1 MIYRRSLI
9 AAAGAAAMTRPA
21 LSAAPD
27 KATLRMDW
35 ALSGYQVPFY
45 WAKSKG
51 YYAAEGIDL
60 EIADGAGSSKSA
72 QLVSARQDT
81 FGLVDALVTVNSIA
95 KGMKIK
101 SIYVVVQNGG
111 SAIVSWEAKPFITP
125 RDMMGHSVAA
135 AAEQKST
142 LELLL
147 AVNNV
152 PKDSVT
158 VRVVSVAARNQVF
171 YQHEVDGIVSTVI
184 GSPMDM
190 VVAAKEG
197 RGAPVHMMPFS
208 DFGIFSMSTGVVAH
222 ADTIAQKPDL
232 VRRFL
237 KASVRGLQEIT
248 DPAKADEA
256 TEAAMA
262 LSGAPSIRRE
272 SVKLQWLATLPRLQ
286 VDANKAKPL
295 GWTSDAD
302 WQTCVDLLVKTEQM
316 EAPVPVA
323 GLYTNDFVPA

>member
-1 MIYRRSLI
+1 MMQRRSLI
-9 AAAGAAAMTRPA
+9 AAAGLAAVARPSR
-21 LSAAPD
+21 SAEMD

-45 WAKSKG
+45 WAKAQG

-60 EIADGAGSSKSA
+60 DITDGAGSSKSA

-111 SAIVSWEAKPFITP
+111 SAIVSWDAKPFRTP
-125 RDMMGHSVAA
+125 RDMVGHSVAA

-197 RGAPVHMMPFS
+197 RGAPVYLMPFS
-208 DFGIFSMSTGVVAH
+208 DFGVLSMSTGVVAH
-222 ADTIAQKPDL
+222 TDTIARNPDL
-232 VRRFL
+232 VRRFI
-237 KASVRGLQEIT
+237 KASARGLLEIT
-248 DPAKADEA
+248 DPAKADAA
-256 TEAAMA
+256 TDAAMT
-262 LSGAPSIRRE
+262 LSAAPSIRRE
-272 SVKLQWLATLPRLQ
+272 SVKLQWLATLPRIQ
-286 VDANKAKPL
+286 TDANKGKPP

-316 EAPVPVA
+316 DAPVPVP

>member
-1 MIYRRSLI
+1 MIQRRSLL
-9 AAAGAAAMTRPA
+9 AAAGAAALPVRTR
-21 LSAAPD
+21 AAEAD

-45 WAKSKG
+45 WAKAKG
-51 YYAAEGIDL
+51 YYEAEGIDL
-60 EIADGAGSSKSA
+60 EITDGAGSSKSA
-72 QLVSARQDT
+72 QLVSAKQDT
-81 FGLVDALVTVNSIA
+81 FGLVDALVTVNSVA

-101 SIYVVVQNGG
+101 SIYMVVQDGG
-111 SAIVSWEAKPFITP
+111 SAIVSWEAKPFLKP
-125 RDMMGHSVAA
+125 QDMAGHSVAA

-147 AVNNV
+147 SVNNV

-197 RGAPVHMMPFS
+197 RGGPIHIMPFS
-208 DFGIFSMSTGVVAH
+208 DFGIASMTTGVVAH
-222 ADTIAQKPDL
+222 TDTIASNPDL

-237 KASVRGLQEIT
+237 RASAKGLQEIT
-248 DPAKADEA
+248 DPSKADEA
-256 TEAAMA
+256 TDAAMRISA
-262 LSGAPSIRRE
+262 APSIRRE

-286 VDANKAKPL
+286 TGANKGKPL

-302 WQTCVDLLVKTEQM
+302 WQNCVDLLVKTEQM
-316 EAPVPVA
+316 DKPVPA
-323 GLYTNDFVPA
+323 SSLYTNAFIPA

>member
-1 MIYRRSLI
+1 MLQRRSLL
-9 AAAGAAAMTRPA
+9 AAAGLSVIARPA
-21 LSAAPD
+21 LSAELD

-45 WAKSKG
+45 WAKAQG
-51 YYAAEGIDL
+51 YYEAEGIDL
-60 EIADGAGSSKSA
+60 DITDGAGSSKSA
-72 QLVSARQDT
+72 QLVAARQDT

-111 SAIVSWEAKPFITP
+111 SAIVSWDAKPFRTP
-125 RDMMGHSVAA
+125 QDMVGHSVAA

-197 RGAPVHMMPFS
+197 RGAPVYMMPFS
-208 DFGIFSMSTGVVAH
+208 DFGIASMSCGVVAH
-222 ADTIAQKPDL
+222 TDTITQKPDL
-232 VRRFL
+232 VRRFI
-237 KASVRGLQEIT
+237 KASSRALQEIT
-248 DPAKADEA
+248 DPAKADAA
-256 TEAAMA
+256 TDAAMK
-262 LSGAPSIRRE
+262 LSAAPSIRRE

-286 VDANKAKPL
+286 VDANKGKPL

-302 WQTCVDLLVKTEQM
+302 WKTCVDLLVKTEQM
-316 EAPVPVA
+316 DAPVAAA